1 MAFDREFQRYR
12 SNSSK
17 DLIIGLVVS
26 IILHS
31 VLLIEAKNWLQA
43 FAPEHKRKRSEPIP
57 IEFVEVPPKQTK
69 PPPETKRRAANDAVA
84 GGKAKSERPIAT
96 ARLSPPV
103 KSRTPNSSPKNSP
116 APEPAKPALP
126 ELTQS
131 TVRLPNR
138 SPQTQQTSP
147 KKTTAD
153 STISKLRLKLRTRA
167 DKTTTPEPKPEP
179 QKIALAPTTPKPQPK
194 PQPTVVAPNISK
206 PQPKPQAAVAAPIT
220 PKPQTLTRREKKD
233 LLPPKSASEQL
244 ATRTTPKTASQAQR
258 SQASGAA
265 SRLGGPVML
274 SSRNLGMPNSNRS
287 NLGAAGIDARRDAD
301 IGSYLQQLQQRVR
314 QQWIPGM
321 TQSSKQT
328 VVYFVVSR
336 SGQVR
341 SLSIVRPSG
350 SSVTDKAALGAVARA
365 APFAPLPT
373 GYSRDYI
380 NIRFTF
386 NINVSGE
393 LELWAR

>member
-1 MAFDREFQRYR
+1 MALDREFQRYK
-12 SNSSK
+12 SNSPK

-43 FAPEHKRKRSEPIP
+43 SAPEHKRKRSEPIP
-57 IEFVEVPPKQTK
+57 IEFVEVPPKETK

-84 GGKAKSERPIAT
+84 GGKVKSERPVAT

-103 KSRTPNSSPKNSP
+103 KSRTPNSSPKNYP
-116 APEPAKPALP
+116 APEPAKSALP

-138 SPQTQQTSP
+138 SFQQQTSP

-167 DKTTTPEPKPEP
+167 NNATTPESKPEP
-179 QKIALAPTTPKPQPK
+179 QKIALAPATPKPQPK
-194 PQPTVVAPNISK
+194 PQPTVVVPNIPK
-206 PQPKPQAAVAAPIT
+206 PQPKTQAAVAAPTT
-220 PKPQTLTRREKKD
+220 PKPQTSTRREKKD

-244 ATRTTPKTASQAQR
+244 ATRTTPKTASQTQR

-265 SRLGGPVML
+265 SRLGGPVIL
-274 SSRNLGMPNSNRS
+274 SSRSLGMPNSNRS